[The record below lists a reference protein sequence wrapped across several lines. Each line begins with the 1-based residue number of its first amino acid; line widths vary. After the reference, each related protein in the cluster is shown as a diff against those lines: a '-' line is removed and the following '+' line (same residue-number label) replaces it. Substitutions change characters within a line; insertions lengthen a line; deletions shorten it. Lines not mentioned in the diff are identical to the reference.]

1 MERSNNAWLESN
13 KRKLD
18 NVKKMIT
25 ELGFMDINV
34 GSTEGALNLVEVN
47 WLFEGAVQEIL
58 KLQKEVDKLGKSGK
72 QG

>member
-25 ELGFMDINV
+25 EIGFMDVTV
-34 GSTEGALNLVEVN
+34 GSTGRALNLVEVN

-58 KLQKEVDKLGKSGK
+58 KLQREVDRLGKLGK

>member
-1 MERSNNAWLESN
+1 MERSNNAWLEGN

-18 NVKKMIT
+18 NIRKIIA
-25 ELGFMDINV
+25 EIGFMDVTV
-34 GSTEGALNLVEVN
+34 GSTGRALNLVEVN
-47 WLFEGAVQEIL
+47 WLLDGAIAEIL